1 MLSIGKSN
9 PINYMFEKFEQIEI
23 YDELFCSMTSP
34 SIKQKT
40 SSLTVLD
47 WIKI

>member
-23 YDELFCSMTSP
+23 YDELNVTSP

>member
-23 YDELFCSMTSP
+23 YDELNEDITSP

-47 WIKI
+47 